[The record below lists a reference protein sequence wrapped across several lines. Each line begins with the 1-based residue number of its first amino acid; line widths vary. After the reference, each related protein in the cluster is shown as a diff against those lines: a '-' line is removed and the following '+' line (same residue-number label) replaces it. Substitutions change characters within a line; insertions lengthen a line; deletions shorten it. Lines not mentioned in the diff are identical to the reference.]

1 MLPLI
6 LRRIF
11 LTLML
16 AGGLSSFVHAVVF
29 DWDAAYGTWGG
40 AGNDPAGGATATR
53 NFDNDAGHA
62 GNDVS
67 ISIANT
73 NGGGFSWTGSG
84 MSVGQT
90 PNTGGVN
97 PAENALQYEVQDTN
111 NVGLR
116 TTITF
121 NYTQGVTGVVLTLW
135 DIDKTAGQWIDVISS
150 ITAQTVGGTTI
161 GPSSVVGSA
170 ANTVSG
176 SGTSFVVTGTAN
188 ADGTTA
194 DGNVVITFGNTPIT
208 SVTFL
213 WRNTDPAL
221 GQQFI
226 ALYDF
231 SYVPA
236 PEVGTSFV
244 ALGMCGGVGLTV
256 RWRRRPRKA

>member
-1 MLPLI
+1 MTI

-11 LTLML
+11 LAALFVSGL
-16 AGGLSSFVHAVVF
+16 ASSAQAVVF
-29 DWDAAYGTWGG
+29 DWDASYGTWGG
-40 AGNDPAGGATATR
+40 AGNDPNGGSSATR
-53 NFDNDAGHA
+53 NFDNDSGHT

-67 ISIANT
+67 ITIANL
-73 NGGGFSWTGSG
+73 NGGGFSWTGGG
-84 MSVGQT
+84 MSVDT
-90 PNTGGVN
+90 APNTGGLN
-97 PAENALQYEVQDTN
+97 PNENALQYEVADTN

-121 NYTQGVTGVVLTLW
+121 NYTAGVYNVVLTLW

-150 ITAQTVGGTTI
+150 ITAQTVGGATI
-161 GPSSVVGSA
+161 GPTSVVGSA
-170 ANTVSG
+170 ANSVTG
-176 SGTSFVVTGTAN
+176 SGTGFVVTGTGN
-188 ADGTTA
+188 ADGNTS
-194 DGNVVITFGNTPIT
+194 DGNVVLTFGNTPIT

-231 SYVPA
+231 SYVPV

-244 ALGMCGGVGLTV
+244 ALGLCGGVGLTV
-256 RWRRRPRKA
+256 RWRRRPQNV

>member
-1 MLPLI
+1 MPVTI

-11 LTLML
+11 FTLLL
-16 AGGLSSFVHAVVF
+16 ACGLVSSTQAVVF

-40 AGNDPAGGATATR
+40 AGNDPNGGSSATR

-67 ISIANT
+67 ITIANL

-84 MSVGQT
+84 MSVAQD

-97 PAENALQYEVQDTN
+97 PNQNALQYEVGDTN
-111 NVGLR
+111 NVGIR

-121 NYTQGVTGVVLTLW
+121 NYTQGVNNVVLTLW

-150 ITAQTVGGTTI
+150 ITAQTVTGTTI
-161 GPSSVVGSA
+161 GPTSIVGSA

-176 SGTSFVVTGTAN
+176 SGTSFVVTGTGN

-213 WRNTDPAL
+213 WRNTDPAQ

-231 SYVPA
+231 SYVPV

-244 ALGMCGGVGLTV
+244 ALGLCGGVGLTV
-256 RWRRRPRKA
+256 RWRRRPQKV